1 MKELIK
7 KVLNKSVRV
16 LMGLAEDPVQETM
29 LVADS
34 NPFPE
39 RSSYIHADLGCFAR
53 PRGADYGIDLK
64 KPPTFPE
71 ESKFLQCNLGFQ
83 KLPLPDESLDFVTAF
98 DLLEHI
104 PKVLWLPEEQV
115 RDNPCE
121 IFSST
126 CAEMHQGVAIIKPTV
141 YLMNEIYRV
150 LKPEG
155 QFLSFTPAISR
166 TITYNN
172 INSLIGINQDPTHV
186 SIWCYETFSNYFCGD
201 PDHPEF
207 LKKLRN
213 LVCREFNEFKDL
225 FYRRYLKSSSQYY
238 EDLIIDRLLNHKKN
252 GIYLDIGANDPD
264 ILSNTKRFY
273 DRGWSGVNI
282 EPDTELYNK
291 LLKHR
296 SRDINL
302 NIGISSGGGSWYF
315 TNYRPILYQ
324 HLVKKKQIVI
334 SKKDTRFYLSKRYQL
349 HH

>member
-1 MKELIK
+1 MK
-7 KVLNKSVRV
+7 
-16 LMGLAEDPVQETM
+16 A
-29 LVADS
+29 
-34 NPFPE
+34 
-39 RSSYIHADLGCFAR
+39 
-53 PRGADYGIDLK
+53 
-64 KPPTFPE
+64 
-71 ESKFLQCNLGFQ
+71 
-83 KLPLPDESLDFVTAF
+83 
-98 DLLEHI
+98 
-104 PKVLWLPEEQV
+104 
-115 RDNPCE
+115 
-121 IFSST
+121 
-126 CAEMHQGVAIIKPTV
+126 
-141 YLMNEIYRV
+141 
-150 LKPEG
+150 
-155 QFLSFTPAISR
+155 
-166 TITYNN
+166 
-172 INSLIGINQDPTHV
+172 
-186 SIWCYETFSNYFCGD
+186 
-201 PDHPEF
+201 F

>member
-53 PRGADYGIDLK
+53 PRGADYGIGLK

-201 PDHPEF
+201 PDHPELF
-207 LKKLRN
+207 QQQLHMGIRTA
-213 LVCREFNEFKDL
+213 FKALSWGARCKYSLPEGCYSVGHNGTHLTMVLEKPDW
-225 FYRRYLKSSSQYY
+225 KG
-238 EDLIIDRLLNHKKN
+238 ED
-252 GIYLDIGANDPD
+252 
-264 ILSNTKRFY
+264 
-273 DRGWSGVNI
+273 
-282 EPDTELYNK
+282 NK
-291 LLKHR
+291 LFTLAV
-296 SRDINL
+296 SA
-302 NIGISSGGGSWYF
+302 GSEV
-315 TNYRPILYQ
+315 N
-324 HLVKKKQIVI
+324 
-334 SKKDTRFYLSKRYQL
+334 S
-349 HH
+349 